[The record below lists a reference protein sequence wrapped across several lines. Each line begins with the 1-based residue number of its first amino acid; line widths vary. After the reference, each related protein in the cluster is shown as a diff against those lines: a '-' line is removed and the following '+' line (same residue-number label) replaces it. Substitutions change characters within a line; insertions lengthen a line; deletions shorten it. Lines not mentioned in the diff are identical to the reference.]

1 VTTPA
6 PPEGAVAS
14 PQQGN
19 VALLLVGHS
28 RAMADALLALLRQVA
43 PDLRVAVAAGAG
55 EDGSELGT
63 DATAILSALED
74 LGDAAGVLILLDLGS
89 ALLSAQTALSLLDTP
104 QRVPVRICPAPYVE
118 GALAAAVAAGGG
130 ASLDDVCRAAR
141 GALESKRDALAEAP
155 RAGSVGADD
164 ATPQYGEASAKPDDD
179 GLHSVEALDLQS
191 IEVTLTD
198 PAGLHLRPAAA
209 LLRLAQQAPGA
220 FFVSIDG
227 GATRLPLDS
236 LSRLLR
242 LDRRQGQK
250 LWLYAIQNPQA
261 TAQLEE
267 MAKLLTS
274 APAAVTIASSPR
286 AGAAIT
292 RDDVSE
298 SHQVASH
305 ATPRPA
311 VPGLAMGPVHI
322 LRRARKAQPET
333 QQKGDP
339 QAELRR
345 IQGAWQKVL
354 EDTSADEILAAQ
366 SLFLQDPALTQGVQ
380 RRILVEHLS
389 AAEAW
394 VAAVQ
399 GLRNDLEAIQDP
411 TLRARLSDL
420 DDLSA
425 RVLEALGVLG
435 DWQLPTSGA
444 CILLA
449 EDLPPSVA
457 RRLSHGGT
465 LGVLDRRGGPQ
476 SHAAVL
482 LRAANIPYLV
492 GIGHAP
498 IAEGQMVAMDAGAGR
513 YWLDPTAEEQEAFA
527 KRIVASAAA
536 TVPPQPITSLPLADG
551 SQVEFWANVGNVA
564 EAKAAAS
571 LGVAGIGLLRSE
583 MLFLGATEAPT
594 EVEQIERIQELLQA
608 AGQRPVIL
616 RVLDAGADKSFPF
629 LRLGAEPNPAL
640 GLRGIRVLER
650 RPEFFRS
657 HLRAL
662 LRAGVGYDLRLL
674 LPMVTITQEVARTRQ
689 LLERLHAELSA
700 EKIPHLW
707 PVSLGIMVEVPA
719 VALKIQDFVPLAD
732 FFSVGSNDLGQYTW
746 AVDREQGDLGEIE
759 ASGRAALLDL
769 CALVAQQK
777 QRPVSVCG
785 EAAADPSMARAF
797 IARGIRRLSMAPAL
811 IPALARALRESDIH
825 SV

>member
-1 VTTPA
+1 
-6 PPEGAVAS
+6 
-14 PQQGN
+14 
-19 VALLLVGHS
+19 
-28 RAMADALLALLRQVA
+28 MADALLALLRQVA

-55 EDGSELGT
+55 EDSSELGT

-89 ALLSAQTALSLLDTP
+89 ALLSAQTALSLLDAP
-104 QRVPVRICPAPYVE
+104 RRVPVRICPAPYVE

-130 ASLDDVCRAAR
+130 ASLDDVCRAAL

-164 ATPQYGEASAKPDDD
+164 ATPQYGETSAKPVDD
-179 GLHSVEALDLQS
+179 GPHSAEALDLQS

-250 LWLYAIQNPQA
+250 LWLYAIQNSQA

-267 MAKLLTS
+267 MAKLLTP
-274 APAAVTIASSPR
+274 APAAVTAASGPR
-286 AGAAIT
+286 AGATPT
-292 RDDVSE
+292 RDASE
-298 SHQVASH
+298 SDQDASH

-333 QQKGDP
+333 QQKSDP
-339 QAELRR
+339 QAELGR
-345 IQGAWQKVL
+345 IRGAWQKVL
-354 EDTSADEILAAQ
+354 DATSADEILAAQ

-457 RRLSHGGT
+457 RRLSHDRI

-476 SHAAVL
+476 SHAAIL

-492 GIGHAP
+492 GIGPAP
-498 IAEGQMVAMDAGAGR
+498 IVGGQMVAMDAGAGR
-513 YWLDPTAEEQEAFA
+513 YWLDPAAEEQEAFA
-527 KRIVASAAA
+527 KRIMASAAA
-536 TVPPQPITSLPLADG
+536 TVPLQRITNLALADG

-583 MLFLGATEAPT
+583 MLFLGATKAPT
-594 EVEQIERIQELLQA
+594 EDEQVQRIRELLQA

-650 RPEFFRS
+650 RPDFFRS

-662 LRAGVGYDLRLL
+662 LRAGAGYDLRLL
-674 LPMVTITQEVARTRQ
+674 LPMVTIVQEVARTRQ

-811 IPALARALRESDIH
+811 IPALDRALRESDIH
-825 SV
+825 SA

>member
-1 VTTPA
+1 
-6 PPEGAVAS
+6 
-14 PQQGN
+14 
-19 VALLLVGHS
+19 
-28 RAMADALLALLRQVA
+28 MADALLGLLRQVA

-55 EDGSELGT
+55 EDGRELGT
-63 DATAILSALED
+63 DATAILRALED
-74 LGDAAGVLILLDLGS
+74 LGNAAGVLILLDLGS
-89 ALLSAQTALSLLDTP
+89 ALLSAQTALSLLDAP
-104 QRVPVRICPAPYVE
+104 QRAPVRICPAPYVE

-130 ASLDDVCRAAR
+130 ANLDDVCQAAL

-155 RAGSVGADD
+155 RAGSIGADD
-164 ATPQYGEASAKPDDD
+164 KPPQDGEASAKPDDD
-179 GLHSVEALDLQS
+179 GLHSMEGLDLQS
-191 IEVTLTD
+191 IEVTLSD

-250 LWLYAIQNPQA
+250 LWLYANQNPQA

-339 QAELRR
+339 QAELRK

-354 EDTSADEILAAQ
+354 DAAPADEILAAQ
-366 SLFLQDPALTQGVQ
+366 SLFLQDPALIQGVQ

-411 TLRARLSDL
+411 ALRARLSDL

-457 RRLSHGGT
+457 RRLSHDRI

-476 SHAAVL
+476 SHAAIL

-492 GIGHAP
+492 GIGPAP

-513 YWLDPTAEEQEAFA
+513 YALDPTAEEQKAFA
-527 KRIVASAAA
+527 KRIVASAIA
-536 TVPPQPITSLPLADG
+536 TVPSQPITSLALADG
-551 SQVEFWANVGNVA
+551 SRVEFWANVASPN

-583 MLFLGATEAPT
+583 MLFLGATQAPT
-594 EVEQIERIQELLQA
+594 EFEQIERIQELLQA

-629 LRLGAEPNPAL
+629 LRLGAAPNPAL

-650 RPEFFRS
+650 RPDFFRS

-811 IPALARALRESDIH
+811 IPALDRALRESDIPDA
-825 SV
+825 

>member
-1 VTTPA
+1 M
-6 PPEGAVAS
+6 
-14 PQQGN
+14 
-19 VALLLVGHS
+19 VGHS
-28 RAMADALLALLRQVA
+28 RVMADALLGLLRQVA

-55 EDGSELGT
+55 EGGSELGT
-63 DATAILSALED
+63 DATAILRALED

-89 ALLSAQTALSLLDTP
+89 ALLSAQTALSLLDAP
-104 QRVPVRICPAPYVE
+104 QRAPVRICPAPYVE

-130 ASLDDVCRAAR
+130 ASLDDVCQAAL

-164 ATPQYGEASAKPDDD
+164 ATPQYGETSAKPDDD

-250 LWLYAIQNPQA
+250 LWLYAKQNPQA

-267 MAKLLTS
+267 MAKLLTP
-274 APAAVTIASSPR
+274 APAAVTAAGSPR
-286 AGAAIT
+286 AGATPT
-292 RDDVSE
+292 RDASE
-298 SHQVASH
+298 SHQDASR
-305 ATPRPA
+305 ATPRLA

-333 QQKGDP
+333 PQKSDP
-339 QAELRR
+339 QAELRK

-354 EDTSADEILAAQ
+354 DATSADEILAAQ

-380 RRILVEHLS
+380 WRILVEHLS

-399 GLRNDLEAIQDP
+399 GLRNDLEEAIQDP
-411 TLRARLSDL
+411 ALRARLSDL

-457 RRLSHGGT
+457 RRLSHDRI

-476 SHAAVL
+476 SHAAIL

-492 GIGHAP
+492 GIGPAP

-513 YWLDPTAEEQEAFA
+513 YALDPTAEEQKAFA
-527 KRIVASAAA
+527 KRIVASAIA
-536 TVPPQPITSLPLADG
+536 TVPSQPITSLALADG
-551 SQVEFWANVGNVA
+551 SRVEFWANVASPN

-583 MLFLGATEAPT
+583 MLFLGATQAPT

-640 GLRGIRVLER
+640 GLRGIRALER
-650 RPEFFRS
+650 RPDFFRS

-674 LPMVTITQEVARTRQ
+674 LPMVTIVQEVARTRQ

-785 EAAADPSMARAF
+785 EAAADPFMARAF
-797 IARGIRRLSMAPAL
+797 IARGIRRLSVAPAL
-811 IPALARALRESDIH
+811 IPALDRALRESDIPGA
-825 SV
+825 